1 MQPGPELACHLPD
14 LAGVLGRVLQQ
25 AELDRE
31 RDELLLG
38 AVVQVALDPLPLL
51 ILGLDQPPP

>member
-14 LAGVLGRVLQQ
+14 FGGVVCGVFQQ
-25 AELDRE
+25 GELDGE

-38 AVVQVALDPLPLL
+38 AVVQVPLDPLPFGV
-51 ILGLDQPPP
+51 LGLDQPPP